1 MDTTFGT
8 DHTKRVVLDVNQ
20 VISPTLAIRAGGL
33 FQDAGVAGRN
43 YIKDDRDGGF
53 VAAKWTPLDTVKLY
67 ANYIHT
73 NLHGLPD
80 FGVPYYRPGSP
91 IRRNSPTTAGG
102 PYPDFGVSRNNFY
115 GLVNRDYYSIKQDI
129 GTVGG
134 EVSITPDL
142 TLSNKTR
149 FQRSV
154 LDYIGTL
161 PEAPV
166 TTTTAM
172 DAQPQSAEPLSG
184 HREHRQPD
192 RGDLQVLHRRLE
204 EHDDG
209 RRRGFARDRQHR
221 QICGPQFGSAAGR
234 QLPAATSSEPA
245 SIYPQFTFANI
256 GGNPQWTGL
265 PTKIAVDTTSAY
277 RDRHRQL

>member
-1 MDTTFGT
+1 MLTKDVLADQNSTTLKSAVLNTAGVTLGTGEGGNAFGDRFFIRGFDARNDIFLDGMRDAGVSVRENFFTEQVEILRGPGSSFAGRGTTGGAINIVTKAATTEKSFYNMDTTFGT

-33 FQDAGVAGRN
+33 FQDAGVAGRD

-91 IRRNSPTTAGG
+91 NPGPTISIDKAGG

-161 PEAPV
+161 RKPRSI
-166 TTTTAM
+166 TA
-172 DAQPQSAEPLSG
+172 
-184 HREHRQPD
+184 
-192 RGDLQVLHRRLE
+192 RR
-204 EHDDG
+204 
-209 RRRGFARDRQHR
+209 
-221 QICGPQFGSAAGR
+221 
-234 QLPAATSSEPA
+234 
-245 SIYPQFTFANI
+245 
-256 GGNPQWTGL
+256 
-265 PTKIAVDTTSAY
+265 
-277 RDRHRQL
+277 